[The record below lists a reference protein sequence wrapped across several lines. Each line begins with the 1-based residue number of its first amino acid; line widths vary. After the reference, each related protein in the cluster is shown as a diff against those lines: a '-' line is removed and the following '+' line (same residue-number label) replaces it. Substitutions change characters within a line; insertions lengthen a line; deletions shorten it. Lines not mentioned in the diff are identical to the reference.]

1 MTKVHLDT
9 DLGGDIDDL
18 CALALLLRWP
28 DVEITG
34 ITTVIDDG
42 GRRAGYTR
50 YALDVAGR
58 PDIPVAAGADRSCGR
73 FRFAAGLPREEAY
86 WPEPV
91 TPAPGPLD
99 DALALLNRSIEA
111 GARIVAIGPYTN
123 LALLDEA
130 HPGLL
135 AHADLY
141 LMGGHLHPI
150 PAGFPQWDNTMD
162 FNVQFDVTS
171 ARHLLERYPPT
182 LIPIEV
188 TAQTAL
194 RRSHL
199 PALRAA
205 GPLGQLLA
213 RQAEAF
219 AADEQYEQTYGR
231 RCAGLPDDL
240 INFLH
245 DPLACAVALGWE
257 GVTRE
262 RAHVSTQARDGWL
275 YEQVR
280 VDEAGQPMTV
290 VTTVES
296 ARFNE
301 FWLNTVTP

>member
-1 MTKVHLDT
+1 MMTKIHLDT

-18 CALALLLRWP
+18 CALALLLKWP

-34 ITTVIDDG
+34 ITTAIDDR

-50 YALDVAGR
+50 YALDIAGR

-73 FRFAAGLPREEAY
+73 FRYAAGVPREEAY
-86 WPEPV
+86 WLEPV
-91 TPAPGPLD
+91 IPVPGPLS
-99 DALALLNRSIEA
+99 DALALLRRSIEA

-130 HPGLL
+130 YPGLL
-135 AHADLY
+135 RRADLY
-141 LMGGHLHPI
+141 LMGGHVHPI
-150 PAGFPQWDNTMD
+150 PAGFPRWDNTMD
-162 FNVQFDVTS
+162 FNVQFDVAS
-171 ARHLLERYPPT
+171 ARYLLERYSAT

-194 RRSHL
+194 RRSQL

-219 AADEQYEQTYGR
+219 AVDEQYEQTYGR
-231 RCAGLPDDL
+231 TCAGLPDDL
-240 INFLH
+240 VNFQH
-245 DPLACAVALGWE
+245 DPLACAVALGWD
-257 GVTRE
+257 GVTIEHARVSVEVRE
-262 RAHVSTQARDGWL
+262 GWL
-275 YEQVR
+275 YER
-280 VDEAGQPMTV
+280 VDEAGQAMRV
-290 VTTVES
+290 VTAVDS

-301 FWLNTVTP
+301 LWLRLVTA